1 MTIEELFL
9 SNRISARSF
18 NACIDNKLNT
28 IDDLVSYYLE
38 NGTFDKLRKCG
49 RRTNEELILVCE
61 SYASSTT
68 LTIVSKTDEREYLEK
83 ILTELNKLKRDI
95 VNNYISFSFRK
106 MKARSQNAL
115 LLFLDKNLKLRNI
128 SELILLN
135 PNFSIASLKNVGEAS
150 EVEIKFFIKDLISF
164 IEHITT
170 IDDDSELI
178 KLKNSLF
185 LKTVFPDSSI
195 PKELEQINDIFVLV
209 DYLINSYV
217 LFNNNENY
225 ILNKGIKTFEA
236 SELLNLEQ
244 IAIDLNI
251 TKERVRQIRVEIID
265 KLPDRLSFL
274 SDLETDLVSKY
285 NILKESTFIEVSRES
300 IEKINQSRD
309 PKFTTEFIIYILSIV
324 FAQDYTLVGNL
335 QDVMVHKLSMARER
349 HNWKGHYLVKKELV
363 EKFDFTA
370 FVDDLSARHEQ
381 RINKEYSI
389 SFKSYLCEFIK
400 NIDLE
405 LLEELLPIT
414 EKLVQT
420 EFDQFLDLNDNL
432 IFNRNTLMSAYE
444 YAYEA
449 LETLGKESTVEEI
462 YLKIKELYPSYDT
475 DVDKVRTHLKREYG
489 FAPIGRQSVF
499 ILKAWED
506 TDAGVKGGTIKD
518 IVYDYLKDKDHTVHI
533 FELLEE
539 IHRYRDTTNANNV
552 LTNLNLDPQKLFIV
566 FTKGFVGLTSKTYNE
581 NECKLKRSVGKDII
595 KYVRDNQGVS
605 FNKAVEYLS
614 NKLNIKVVSA
624 ENIIREI
631 ISNGDLTI
639 NELNELTK

>member
-9 SNRISARSF
+9 SNKISARSC
-18 NACIDNKLNT
+18 NACIDNNLNT
-28 IDDLVSYYLE
+28 IDDLVGYYLE

-49 RRTNEELILVCE
+49 RRTNEELILVCK

-68 LTIVSKTDEREYLEK
+68 LKIVTKTDEREYLEK
-83 ILTELNKLKRDI
+83 ILADLNKLKRDI

-106 MKARSQNAL
+106 MKARGQNAL

-135 PNFSIASLKNVGEAS
+135 PNFNVSSLKNVGGAS
-150 EVEIKFFIKDLISF
+150 VEQIKFFIKDLISF
-164 IEHITT
+164 IEHIIT
-170 IDDDSELI
+170 IDDESELI
-178 KLKNSLF
+178 NLKNSLY
-185 LKTVFPDSSI
+185 LKNVFSDSSI
-195 PKELEQINDIFVLV
+195 PNELEQMNDIFVLV

-217 LFNNNENY
+217 LFNKNENY
-225 ILNKGIKTFEA
+225 ILNKGIKTFES
-236 SELLNLEQ
+236 SELLSIEQ
-244 IAIDLNI
+244 IANDLGF
-251 TKERVRQIRVEIID
+251 TKERVRQIRVDIIGR
-265 KLPDRLSFL
+265 LPNRLSFL

-285 NILKESTFIEVSRES
+285 NILKESTFIEVSKES

-309 PKFTTEFIIYILSIV
+309 YKFTTEFIIFILSIV
-324 FAQDYTLVGNL
+324 FAQDYSLVGNL
-335 QDVMVHKLSMARER
+335 QDVMLYKVNMARER

-370 FVDDLSARHEQ
+370 FVNDLSARYEQ
-381 RINKEYSI
+381 RINKKYTI
-389 SFKSYLCEFIK
+389 NLKGYLCEFIEQ
-400 NIDLE
+400 IDLE
-405 LLEELLPIT
+405 LLEELFPIAK
-414 EKLVQT
+414 KLIQS
-420 EFDQFLDLNDNL
+420 EFDQLLDIDDNL
-432 IFNRNTLMSAYE
+432 IFNRNTLMSGYE
-444 YAYEA
+444 YVYNA

-475 DVDKVRTHLKREYG
+475 DVDKVRSYLKREYG

-499 ILKAWED
+499 ILQAWED
-506 TDAGVKGGTIKD
+506 KNAGVRGGTIKD

-533 FELLEE
+533 FELLDE

-595 KYVRDNQGVS
+595 KYVKNNQGVS
-605 FNKAVEYLS
+605 FSKAVEYLS

-624 ENIIREI
+624 KHIIREI
-631 ISNGDLTI
+631 VSNGDLTI